1 MHNSIA
7 LGNSDGVLQTA
18 EHTFLSQNTQGGP
31 MSTNVNRRSFIAG
44 AGMAAAAMA
53 TVGIAASAFADEEKP
68 EGSEIGRASCRE
80 RV

>member
-1 MHNSIA
+1 
-7 LGNSDGVLQTA
+7 
-18 EHTFLSQNTQGGP
+18 

-68 EGSEIGRASCRE
+68 EGSAPTG
-80 RV
+80 